1 MNTTTTPSTSKMA
14 GLHDVNTDTSS
25 FFSDA
30 RLKIPPLK
38 KKYADKDDED
48 DLSNLF
54 AIPDFWRPSNWLAK
68 SIEEI
73 NKQNPLFSWGA
84 EGMYFFLQTMRCR

>member
-54 AIPDFWRPSNWLAK
+54 TIPDFWRPSNWLAK

-73 NKQNPLFSWGA
+73 NKQNLLFSWGA
-84 EGMYFFLQTMRCR
+84 EGMYFFLQAMRCR